1 MSEQRTAPVTFRD
14 PFPSRQ
20 RQVMEAIKDFILE
33 RGLNPGDL
41 LPTESELMKQL
52 GASRNALREAIKALQ
67 PPGFAVDRQGTGTS
81 AGAIQTRA
89 MHGGRVAS
97 R

>member
-52 GASRNALREAIKALQ
+52 GVSRNALREAIKSTL
-67 PPGFAVDRQGTGTS
+67 R
-81 AGAIQTRA
+81 
-89 MHGGRVAS
+89 
-97 R
+97 